1 MVYIQITENI
11 FSTFIIIQYGITTYA
26 LQLVCVY
33 LYSLF
38 CCCHKHYDV
47 ILVIL
52 KLSIRCRK
60 LISKF
65 SFNFSTCDEMTSIH
79 IYTMHLTA
87 CCQKHIYENQ
97 CLPHYFYLQLSSFFF
112 CVISRFPKCNQII
125 LKQKAAIPMQRVET
139 MPRFGTMKRKKW
151 LITGV
156 SSISCLLLLPCML

>member
-1 MVYIQITENI
+1 MVYIQMTENI
-11 FSTFIIIQYGITTYA
+11 FSTFIIIQYEIITYA

-38 CCCHKHYDV
+38 CCCHKHYDI

-79 IYTMHLTA
+79 ICTCILQHAVRNTFMKTSA
-87 CCQKHIYENQ
+87 C
-97 CLPHYFYLQLSSFFF
+97 LSIFICSLVAFF

-156 SSISCLLLLPCML
+156 FSISCLLLLPCML